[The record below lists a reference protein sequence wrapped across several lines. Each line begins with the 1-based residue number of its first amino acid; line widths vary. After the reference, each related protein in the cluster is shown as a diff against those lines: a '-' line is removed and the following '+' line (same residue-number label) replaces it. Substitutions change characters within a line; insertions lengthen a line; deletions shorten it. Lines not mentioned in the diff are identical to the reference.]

1 MGKYENLAKE
11 IVKNVGGK
19 ENINSLS
26 HCITRLRFKLK
37 DETKANDDIL
47 KNTDGI
53 VTIMKSAGQYQVVI
67 GNHVGDV
74 FEDVMSVA
82 GLSEGGSEEPDEKMN
97 IFDRLIDIISGSFQ
111 PFLGVLAASGML
123 KGILSAFVAFGWMSG
138 DGDLYK
144 LLFNVGDAIF
154 YFMPI
159 VIGYTSS
166 KKFKLA
172 PIVGMTIGMAL
183 CMPALQKDTLAA
195 LFEAAGTTPAV
206 VGSGIFQ
213 GTAYMKL
220 FGVIPVIANNYV
232 SSVVPVIFVVAFA
245 AQIQKLAKRI
255 IPEMIQNFFVPL
267 FVLMISVPVGF
278 LVIGP
283 VITILTNLFQVGFEA
298 VANFSPILYG
308 VVLGTLWQV
317 LVIFGLHWS
326 VVPLSFIQVQQF
338 GYSQALTPMF
348 ATTFAQTAVVLAMF
362 FKLKDK
368 ATKSLAIPAMI
379 SGTFGITEPA
389 IYGLTLPRKKPFY
402 FSLVGA
408 GIGGAIMMMF
418 DLKAYT
424 VGGLGIFGIFNY
436 VNPATNDTS
445 GIWKS
450 LVAAGI
456 AMVIAFVLTYF
467 FWKDDT
473 VEASTVEEKSSLVKA
488 PLTVSSPMTGKII
501 PLNQIKDEAFSSGAL
516 GLGVGIDPTDGKVTA
531 PFDGTI
537 MTLFPTKHA
546 IGLVSDEGAE
556 VLIHIGLDTVQL
568 NGEFFTAH
576 VAQGD
581 RVSKGE
587 LLVEFDVKKIQE
599 AGYSVQTPVIVTN
612 KDDFLDIIETSES
625 NIKSGEDLLT
635 LLM

>member
-19 ENINSLS
+19 ENINSVN

-37 DETKANDDIL
+37 DEKKANDDVL
-47 KNTDGI
+47 KKTEGV
-53 VTIMKSAGQYQVVI
+53 VTVMKSGGQYQVVI

-74 FEDVMSVA
+74 YEDVLSVA
-82 GLSEGGSEEPDEKMN
+82 GISEGSSSEEPDEKMSL
-97 IFDRLIDIISGSFQ
+97 FDRLIDIISGSFQ

-138 DGDLYK
+138 ESDVYK
-144 LLFNVGDAIF
+144 LLFNIGDAIF

-159 VIGYTSS
+159 VIGYTSA

-172 PIVGMTIGMAL
+172 PLVGMTIGMAL

-195 LFEAAGTTPAV
+195 LFESVGASPMV
-206 VGSGIFQ
+206 VGSGVFE

-220 FGVIPVIANNYV
+220 FGFIPIIANNYV

-245 AQIQKLAKRI
+245 AQVQKLAKKI
-255 IPEMIQNFFVPL
+255 IPEMIQNFFVPF
-267 FVLMISVPVGF
+267 FVLLISVPVGF
-278 LVIGP
+278 IVIGP

-308 VVLGTLWQV
+308 VLLGVLWQV

-326 VVPLSFIQVQQF
+326 VVPLSFIQLQQF

-348 ATTFAQTAVVLAMF
+348 GTTFAQTAVVIAMF

-379 SGTFGITEPA
+379 SGFFGITEPA
-389 IYGLTLPRKKPFY
+389 IYGLSLPRKKPFY
-402 FSLVGA
+402 YSMVGA
-408 GIGGAIMMMF
+408 GVGGAIMMMF
-418 DLKAYT
+418 DLKSYT
-424 VGGLGIFGIFNY
+424 TGGLGIFGIFNY
-436 VNPATNDTS
+436 VNPNTNDAS

-450 LVAAGI
+450 LVAAGVS
-456 AMVIAFVLTYF
+456 MVIAFVLTYF
-467 FWKDDT
+467 FWSDDT
-473 VEASTVEEKSSLVKA
+473 VEAAEEESSSLVQA
-488 PLTVSSPMTGKII
+488 PITVGSPMSGKVV
-501 PLNQIKDEAFSSGAL
+501 PLAQIKDEAFSSGAL
-516 GLGVGIDPTDGKVTA
+516 GLGVGIEPTNGKVVA
-531 PFDGTI
+531 PFDGTV

-546 IGLVSDEGAE
+546 IGLISDEGAE
-556 VLIHIGLDTVQL
+556 ILIHIGLDTVQL
-568 NGEFFTAH
+568 NGEFFQSF
-576 VAQGD
+576 VSQGD
-581 RVSKGE
+581 RVSKGD
-587 LLVEFDVKKIQE
+587 LLVEFDIKKIQE
-599 AGYSVQTPVIVTN
+599 AGFSTQTPVVVTN
-612 KDDFLDIIETSES
+612 KDDFLDIIETGEQ
-625 NIKSGEDLLT
+625 NVKSGEDLLT